1 MLRSV
6 YNFNDAYHNKI
17 PVNRVPTEIYMLP
30 LSFSTAQSSKSETTT
45 GKKSISKNELSKISG
60 HPSIQDDTNVETN
73 TRPGVRKYPPFNQG
87 SAKRLATEN
96 TIKPGAYSNTGIPIN
111 CSSVVYSTD
120 CDDRIE
126 IDPVTEVYFEAF
138 YPSIYRD
145 IHDYI
150 EKTIFA
156 NFYQTNLTIS
166 STYYSLP
173 LIDNSVNN
181 MNIQSGVNFL
191 AYCCSLEFYDRIIP
205 VIIPKGYYTDSNG
218 QFTLTEELWELI
230 CPKCKQPISGNN
242 VQGIGFRQCN
252 VRVKYRYVDGVTGEI
267 ELNVD
272 ESNFSF
278 AKLSPPGSVRYHFVK
293 FQIKI

>member
-1 MLRSV
+1 MHKYLQASFT
-6 YNFNDAYHNKI
+6 NNSFNQEI
-17 PVNRVPTEIYMLP
+17 PVNQVPKEIKRGP
-30 LSFSTAQSSKSETTT
+30 I
-45 GKKSISKNELSKISG
+45 ISVSMVQLSKIDTTDINLLSKNNFSKFKG
-60 HPSIQDDTNVETN
+60 HLFIRNNTNGETN
-73 TRPGVRKYPPFNQG
+73 TRPGIRKNPQVNQ
-87 SAKRLATEN
+87 SSVKRH
-96 TIKPGAYSNTGIPIN
+96 AYSNILN
-111 CSSVVYSTD
+111 CSSEVSSTN
-120 CDDRIE
+120 CDHRTE
-126 IDPVTEVYFEAF
+126 LDPAVIVSIIEAF
-138 YPSIYRD
+138 YPSCYRN

-156 NFYQTNLTIS
+156 KFDQTNLTIS

-173 LIDNSVNN
+173 LINSSVDN

-191 AYCCSLEFYDRIIP
+191 AYCCSLEFHDAITP

-230 CPKCKQPISGNN
+230 CPNCKQPISGNN

-252 VRVKYRYVDGVTGEI
+252 VQVKYRYVDGVTGEI

-272 ESNFSF
+272 ERNFSF